1 MNEHNSQPGFG
12 EFVALMAMMMSL
24 AALSIDGVKL
34 DRSFAMA
41 PDHSVMSTMLA
52 HAIDLVQASGRSL
65 VVEGVETMDRL
76 NALRATGMVDFAQ
89 GYGISRPLLIG
100 PFIDYLTEHGPR
112 PLTRP
117 RLVA

>member
-1 MNEHNSQPGFG
+1 MHN
-12 EFVALMAMMMSL
+12 L

-41 PDHSVMSTMLA
+41 PDHSVMATMLD
-52 HAIDLVQASGRSL
+52 HAIDLVQAAGRSL

-76 NALRATGMVDFAQ
+76 RALKATGMVDFAQ
-89 GYGISRPLLIG
+89 GYGISRPLLIE
-100 PFIDYLTEHGPR
+100 PFAAHMAEHGPR

-117 RLVA
+117 HLVA